1 MREMKTLLATLGGF
15 VLFLTVLG
23 LLDVGNFVMMYS
35 PDKITCTKE
44 KLNT

>member
-1 MREMKTLLATLGGF
+1 MKTLLAILGGF

-23 LLDVGNFVMMYS
+23 LLGVGNFVLMYS

-44 KLNT
+44 KL